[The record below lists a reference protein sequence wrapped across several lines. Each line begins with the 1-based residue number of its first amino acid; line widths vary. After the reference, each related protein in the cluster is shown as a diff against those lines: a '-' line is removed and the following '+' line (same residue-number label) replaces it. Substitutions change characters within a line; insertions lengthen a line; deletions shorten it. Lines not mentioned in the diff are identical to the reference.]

1 MASIYDLID
10 ERCEPYIRE
19 PLITFAEHYRTLMN
33 VESSLNVIDK
43 SEMEAINFR
52 SSARK

>member
-10 ERCEPYIRE
+10 ERCKPYIRE
-19 PLITFAEHYRTLMN
+19 PLMN
-33 VESSLNVIDK
+33 VESSLNVIDN

-52 SSARK
+52 GSAIK